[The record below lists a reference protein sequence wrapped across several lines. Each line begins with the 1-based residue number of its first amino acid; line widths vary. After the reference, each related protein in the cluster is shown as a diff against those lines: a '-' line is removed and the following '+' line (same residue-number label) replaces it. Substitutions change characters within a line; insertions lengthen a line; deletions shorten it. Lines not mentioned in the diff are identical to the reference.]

1 MSIALNTDNMN
12 EKDKARLQLQI
23 LEEEYTD
30 PDFGFSWKTFLMGFV
45 IGILAAWIFT
55 EIF

>member
-1 MSIALNTDNMN
+1 MN

-23 LEEEYTD
+23 LGEEYTD
-30 PDFGFSWKTFLMGFV
+30 PDFGFSWKGFLIGFI
-45 IGILAAWIFT
+45 IGMAFAYVVT